1 MFRVFI
7 GLADCA
13 KRFQPPKVSAL
24 DLAEGFLQNFA
35 DAYHSS
41 VSSQ

>member
-1 MFRVFI
+1 VFI

-24 DLAEGFLQNFA
+24 VDLAEGFLQNFA